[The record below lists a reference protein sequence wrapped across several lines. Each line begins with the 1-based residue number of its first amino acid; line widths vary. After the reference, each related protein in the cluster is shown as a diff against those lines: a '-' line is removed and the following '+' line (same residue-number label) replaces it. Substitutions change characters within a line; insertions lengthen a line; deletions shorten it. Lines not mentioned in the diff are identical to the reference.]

1 MSRESAASQSTVV
14 QGAFARPEPPPEL
27 SQAQKAVWRSV
38 VDTKPPEFFDAAQFP
53 LLVDYCRA
61 VVLQDELAKN
71 LCATAIND
79 FDKLAKLKT
88 SLARSLR
95 ITNQSRYNPDKA
107 GTLSRPRNRAQ
118 SFGSVVSP
126 IKPPGG

>member
-1 MSRESAASQSTVV
+1 MSRESAAALSTVV

-27 SQAQKAVWRSV
+27 SEAQRAVWRSV
-38 VDTKPPEFFDAAQFP
+38 VDTKPPTFFDAAQFP
-53 LLVDYCRA
+53 LLSDYCRA
-61 VVLQDELAKN
+61 VVLQDELSQK
-71 LCATAIND
+71 LCASQIND

-107 GTLSRPRNRAQ
+107 STLSRPANQASR
-118 SFGSVVSP
+118 FGTVTP
-126 IKPPGG
+126 HKPPPG